1 MSEQHSSL
9 GNRRVETTTLDRA
22 SSETRSSD
30 SPPNQSNSVDSNTQ
44 RAIGRRRNDRIVA
57 ASAATQAV
65 VDQASAIA
73 RSDAPVLITG
83 PSGCGRKHL
92 ARAIHQ
98 WSARASG
105 ALIELQVAG
114 AAESVQL
121 RELFGDGSTGNP
133 GALAR
138 ADGGTLLIENVDQLA
153 PALLQR
159 LSESLR
165 SGSVKARLITT
176 AARDGSTGSLAPS
189 LGASI
194 GVERIQIA
202 GLSDRRE
209 DILPLAAHFLAEFAA
224 EESLEAVGYNG
235 EARRLLLEE
244 TWPGNVRELRERIRQ
259 AIRLSGQGAISA
271 EALMLA
277 TDLDNVPSFK
287 DAKRAFETRYV
298 EVLLRRCGGNISR
311 AARMAKKDRK
321 DFYDVIRRTGIDPG
335 LFRG

>member
-1 MSEQHSSL
+1 MSEQHSPL
-9 GNRRVETTTLDRA
+9 GTRRVETTTLDRA
-22 SSETRSSD
+22 SLETRSSN
-30 SPPNQSNSVDSNTQ
+30 SPTSQTNSGGTNAQ

-83 PSGCGRKHL
+83 PSGSGRKHL
-92 ARAIHQ
+92 ARAIHE
-98 WSARASG
+98 WSARAGGS
-105 ALIELQVAG
+105 LVESQVAG
-114 AAESVQL
+114 AAEVVQQK
-121 RELFGDGSTGNP
+121 ELFGDGSAGQP

-153 PALLQR
+153 PSLLQR

-165 SGSVKARLITT
+165 SGSLGARLIATG
-176 AARDGSTGSLAPS
+176 ARDGAAAT
-189 LGASI
+189 LGAALNA
-194 GVERIQIA
+194 ERIQLT
-202 GLSDRRE
+202 GLADRRE

-224 EESLEAVGYNG
+224 EESIEAVGYNG

-335 LFRG
+335 QFRG